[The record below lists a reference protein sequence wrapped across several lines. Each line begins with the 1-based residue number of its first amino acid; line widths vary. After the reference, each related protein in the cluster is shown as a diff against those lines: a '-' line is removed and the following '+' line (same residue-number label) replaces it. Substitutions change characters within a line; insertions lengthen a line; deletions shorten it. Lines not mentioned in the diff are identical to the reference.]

1 MSEKCLFPKF
11 NAVDCGFSNFY
22 NDTKQF
28 YKLNECE
35 KSTDAHLRSLHS
47 YNLNSDV
54 FESTLILSRVGAVFN
69 YSCDYN
75 ICQAHRD
82 TLGIYWQRSNRNGC
96 KHPLHGS
103 SKRKADRGIS
113 LKRSVEIFL
122 FWGEHVPIGSGI
134 CRGCREDH
142 SKELSKFT
150 FCDEDNEESNIED
163 VEHVED
169 KSVEWSQ
176 DSQEASTIQGTASSQ
191 VTDSQTSD
199 WFHDQL
205 TARDKFNHALNTISQ
220 EFTPLRSQLSHDWD
234 ILQRR
239 TKNYYLSKAVEII
252 NIVVSYIAPD
262 QEDKILPD
270 VCIKLAPA
278 NYIQKDT
285 LIDEL
290 IVAYIASNHSDIQI
304 QILSIFANKY
314 TKEELKKLV
323 PGLTISKI
331 DRARKHAA
339 LCGPGDVVKKEETD

>member
-1 MSEKCLFPKF
+1 MTENVCFLSLMLWI
-11 NAVDCGFSNFY
+11 VGFLTFY

-35 KSTDAHLRSLHS
+35 KNTDAHLRSLHS

-54 FESTLILSRVGAVFN
+54 SESTLILSRVGAVFN

-150 FCDEDNEESNIED
+150 FCDEDNEETNIED

-169 KSVEWSQ
+169 KSMEGSEGLPRSKENCTKAEHIGLDPTSTKEVTLFLYRTSQ
-176 DSQEASTIQGTASSQ
+176 HLKFDIKGHISFQSDVVNHCSTYALSDNKEKDFSGKCQHEHDNSCSVCSAVLQCESK
-191 VTDSQTSD
+191 VTDLYKEIQDNIPSEQKEEIE
-199 WFHDQL
+199 HDLEMSGKQISAWHSHCIRTVHQD
-205 TARDKFNHALNTISQ
+205 TAKQ
-220 EFTPLRSQLSHDWD
+220 D
-234 ILQRR
+234 IL
-239 TKNYYLSKAVEII
+239 
-252 NIVVSYIAPD
+252 
-262 QEDKILPD
+262 
-270 VCIKLAPA
+270 
-278 NYIQKDT
+278 
-285 LIDEL
+285 
-290 IVAYIASNHSDIQI
+290 SNLNQMR
-304 QILSIFANKY
+304 F
-314 TKEELKKLV
+314 
-323 PGLTISKI
+323 
-331 DRARKHAA
+331 
-339 LCGPGDVVKKEETD
+339 